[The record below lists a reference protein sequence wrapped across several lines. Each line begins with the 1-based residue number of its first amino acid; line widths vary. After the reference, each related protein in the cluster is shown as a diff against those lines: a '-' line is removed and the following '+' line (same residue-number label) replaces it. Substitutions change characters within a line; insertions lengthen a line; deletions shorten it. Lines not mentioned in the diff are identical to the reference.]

1 VYLMLKAG
9 SNAKSVMKYTRW
21 AGIMSVDSNPR
32 TAEQIL
38 NEIIVLIKQG
48 SPNAIEQIARLI
60 LEYKQQ
66 SEWDRL

>member
-1 VYLMLKAG
+1 
-9 SNAKSVMKYTRW
+9 
-21 AGIMSVDSNPR
+21 MSVDSNPR